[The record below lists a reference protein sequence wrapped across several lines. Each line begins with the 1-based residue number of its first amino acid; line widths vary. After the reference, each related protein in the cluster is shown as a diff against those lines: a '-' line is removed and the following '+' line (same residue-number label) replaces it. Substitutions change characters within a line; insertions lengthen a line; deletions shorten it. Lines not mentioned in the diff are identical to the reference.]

1 MTTWHLGTMGFAYEA
16 WRGVFYPGSANPRQY
31 LAHYSQI
38 FNAVELDSTFYG
50 APRASTVRQW
60 AAQTPPGFRFCP
72 KTPREITHERGL
84 ALAQGAGEAMLAFL
98 DAVRHLGDKLGPVLI
113 QLPPSFGPAQR
124 PALADFLAALPRDLR
139 YAVELRQRGWFSPET
154 AAFLREHG
162 AAWVALDYLD
172 LPRQIDLTADFLYI
186 RWIGQHG
193 RWTQRGREEIDVTPR
208 LAWWWEQ
215 LQPALAQVDAVYGF
229 FNDDYAGYAPA
240 TCNRFKAM
248 AGLPVIEPEIPQQGT
263 LFFGQD

>member
-16 WRGVFYPGSANPRQY
+16 WRGVFYPDSANPRQY

-50 APRASTVRQW
+50 APRESTLRQW

-72 KTPREITHERGL
+72 KTPRDITHERSL
-84 ALAQGAGEAMLAFL
+84 DLAQGAGEAMAAFL
-98 DAVRHLGDKLGPVLI
+98 DGLRVLGDKLGPVLI

-124 PALADFLAALPRDLR
+124 PALAEFLAGLPRDLC
-139 YAVELRQRGWFSPET
+139 YAVELRQRGWFTPET
-154 AAFLREHG
+154 AHFLREHG
-162 AAWVALDYLD
+162 AAWVTLDYLD
-172 LPRQIDLTADFLYI
+172 LPRQIDITTDFLYI

-193 RWTQRGREEIDVTPR
+193 RWAQRGREEIDVTPR
-208 LAWWWEQ
+208 LHWWLEQ
-215 LQPALAQVDAVYGF
+215 LQPALGQVDTVYGF

-240 TCNRFKAM
+240 TGNRFKAI
-248 AGLPVIEPEIPQQGT
+248 AGLPVVEPEIPQQGM
-263 LFFGQD
+263 LF

>member
-1 MTTWHLGTMGFAYEA
+1 MDSWHLGTMGFAYEA
-16 WRGVFYPGSANPRQY
+16 WRGVFYRDSANPRQY

-50 APRASTVRQW
+50 APRGTTLRQW

-72 KTPREITHERGL
+72 KTPRDITHERNL
-84 ALAQGAGEAMLAFL
+84 DLAQGAGEAMAAFL
-98 DAVRHLGDKLGPVLI
+98 DVLRVLGDRLGPVLI

-124 PALADFLAALPRDLR
+124 PELEAFLASLPRDLR
-139 YAVELRQRGWFSPET
+139 YAVELRQRGWYVPET
-154 AAFLREHG
+154 AALLAEQG
-162 AAWVALDYLD
+162 VAWVTLDYID

-193 RWTQRGREEIDVTPR
+193 RWAQRGREEIDVTPR

-215 LQPALAQVDAVYGF
+215 LQPALAQVDTVYGF

-240 TCNRFKAM
+240 TGNRFKAI
-248 AGLPVIEPEIPQQGT
+248 AGLPVVEPEIPQQGT
-263 LFFGQD
+263 LF

>member
-1 MTTWHLGTMGFAYEA
+1 MTSYFIGTMGYAYEA
-16 WRGVFYPGSANPRQY
+16 WHGVFYAGGVSARRY
-31 LAHYSQI
+31 LASYSQV
-38 FNAVELDSTFYG
+38 FDAVELDSTFYG

-84 ALAQGAGEAMLAFL
+84 ALAQGAGDAMLAFL
-98 DAVRHLGDKLGPVLI
+98 DTMRLLGDKLGPVLI

-124 PALADFLAALPRDLR
+124 PALAEFLAILPRDLR
-139 YAVELRQRGWFSPET
+139 YAVELRQRGWFTPET
-154 AAFLREHG
+154 AALLREHG
-162 AAWVALDYLD
+162 AAWVTLDYLD
-172 LPRQIDLTADFLYI
+172 LPRQIDITTDFLYI

-193 RWTQRGREEIDVTPR
+193 RWAQRGREEIDVTPR
-208 LAWWWEQ
+208 LRWWWEQ

-229 FNDDYAGYAPA
+229 FNDDFAGYAPA
-240 TCNRFKAM
+240 TCNRFKAI

-263 LFFGQD
+263 LFFDQD